1 MSLNKH
7 LPLYI
12 HTMDDFFDQ
21 VKKEEEKERKAAERK
36 KKIPVF
42 EAGKKAG
49 AKKSKGQKLPSR
61 LERFKKL
68 KGISKAGSKLSKV
81 PPKDPDRPSEFI
93 PKADVV
99 HQADLLFL
107 PNDDGYRYLLVVVDV
122 ATRLTDAVPK
132 KEKTQKATI
141 KGFKK
146 IYSRPSKTRILD
158 KPIAMQTDAGVE
170 FVGNTAR
177 AFFKA
182 EGIAL
187 RVGKPGRSR
196 QQAMVESHNGQITQL
211 ITLRQNEEEL
221 ITGEPSREWIA
232 DIPLI
237 LELLNEDLG
246 RTPPS
251 ETDVGDEPVCSK
263 SEAWKKKAKGK
274 RAKEMPTCD
283 LLPKGTKVR
292 AILDKPVSLADGK
305 KLIGTFRVGDS
316 RWETTVRTV
325 VQQILKPGNPPLY
338 LVSDRKNV
346 AYTRAQLQV
355 VDEAESQ
362 PSATSKAQVR
372 FIAESILKDKM
383 VGRGKKRG
391 KQYLVQ
397 WKDPTG
403 EFKKAGTDTSW
414 EPADKVIADVPTIV
428 EAYEKG
434 KKKKKK
440 K

>member
-1 MSLNKH
+1 
-7 LPLYI
+7 
-12 HTMDDFFDQ
+12 MDDFFEQ
-21 VKKEEEKERKAAERK
+21 VKKEEAEEQKRAEK
-36 KKIPVF
+36 KKKAPVF
-42 EAGKKAG
+42 EAEKKGAGKTK
-49 AKKSKGQKLPSR
+49 KLPSR

-68 KGISKAGSKLSKV
+68 KGISEAGSKLSSV
-81 PPKDPDRPSEFI
+81 PPKDADRPHEYI
-93 PKADVV
+93 PKANVV

-107 PNDDGYRYLLVVVDV
+107 PDDDGYRYLLVVTDV
-122 ATRLTDAVPK
+122 ATRLTDAVPL

-141 KGFKK
+141 KGFEK
-146 IYSRPSKTRILD
+146 IYSRPKKRILET
-158 KPIAMQTDAGVE
+158 PIAMQTDAGKE
-170 FVGNTAR
+170 FVGDAAR

-182 EGIAL
+182 RGIAL

-196 QQAMVESHNGQITQL
+196 QQAMVESHNGQITKM

-237 LELLNEDLG
+237 ISLLNEDLG
-246 RTPPS
+246 RSPQS
-251 ETDVGDEPVCSK
+251 EADIGDEPVCSK
-263 SEAWKKKAKGK
+263 SEAWKKKGKGK
-274 RAKEMPTCD
+274 RPNEMPTCD

-292 AILDKPVSLADGK
+292 AVLDKPVSLADGK
-305 KLIGTFRVGDS
+305 KLIGKFRVGDA
-316 RWETTVRTV
+316 RWEKKVRTI

-338 LVSDRKNV
+338 LVSERKNV

-372 FIAESILKDKM
+372 FIVHAILKDKM
-383 VGRGKKRG
+383 VGRGKKRE
-391 KQYLVQ
+391 KQYLVR

-414 EPADKVIADVPTIV
+414 EPAKQIKADVPTIV
-428 EAYEKG
+428 EAYENI
-434 KKKKKK
+434 
-440 K
+440 

>member
-1 MSLNKH
+1 
-7 LPLYI
+7 
-12 HTMDDFFDQ
+12 MDDFFDQ

-122 ATRLTDAVPK
+122 ATRLTDAVPI

-346 AYTRAQLQV
+346 ACV
-355 VDEAESQ
+355 VDR
-362 PSATSKAQVR
+362 V
-372 FIAESILKDKM
+372 FH
-383 VGRGKKRG
+383 
-391 KQYLVQ
+391 
-397 WKDPTG
+397 
-403 EFKKAGTDTSW
+403 GT
-414 EPADKVIADVPTIV
+414 V
-428 EAYEKG
+428 
-434 KKKKKK
+434 
-440 K
+440 

>member
-122 ATRLTDAVPK
+122 ATRLTDAVPI

-414 EPADKVIADVPTIV
+414 EPADNVIADVPTIV

>member
-122 ATRLTDAVPK
+122 ATRLTDAVPI

-141 KGFKK
+141 KGFEK

>member
-122 ATRLTDAVPK
+122 ATRLTDAVPI

>member
-1 MSLNKH
+1 MPSL
-7 LPLYI
+7 PI
-12 HTMDDFFDQ
+12 
-21 VKKEEEKERKAAERK
+21 
-36 KKIPVF
+36 
-42 EAGKKAG
+42 
-49 AKKSKGQKLPSR
+49 
-61 LERFKKL
+61 
-68 KGISKAGSKLSKV
+68 
-81 PPKDPDRPSEFI
+81 
-93 PKADVV
+93 
-99 HQADLLFL
+99 
-107 PNDDGYRYLLVVVDV
+107 
-122 ATRLTDAVPK
+122 

-428 EAYEKG
+428 GAYEKG